1 MSNHRIKP
9 LMQYRD
15 EKHDQ
20 IEVITSA
27 GGIWAVVHEG
37 KPISI
42 CLEKAGD
49 DRTQRRYKKTSFP
62 TIAFAIRLAD
72 RLNTLFAVEA
82 FSVQELTH
90 ERKE

>member
-9 LMQYRD
+9 LMQHHD
-15 EKHDQ
+15 DVHDQ

-42 CLEKAGD
+42 CLEKGAGD
-49 DRTQRRYKKTSFP
+49 ERTQRRYKKTSFP

-72 RLNTLFAVEA
+72 RLNTLFNVDT
-82 FSVQELTH
+82 FSVKELTH
-90 ERKE
+90 E